1 MLIIVELLG
10 TLFADLSKVFA
21 FHGLSHEHLIA
32 LLDGSGF
39 DKIVLKLVNSYLS
52 NREQK

>member
-21 FHGLSHEHLIA
+21 FHGLSHELLIA
-32 LLDGSGF
+32 LVYRSGF
-39 DKIVLKLVNSYLS
+39 NKNVLKLVNRYLS
-52 NREQK
+52 NRE